1 MCKYF
6 NKFRRELVLW
16 YYVITF
22 EITFYLH
29 FQCHIHSRNR
39 IFYRI
44 RNTCHTCRIHSNIT
58 VVTNR
63 ICVSA

>member
-1 MCKYF
+1 MCEYF

-44 RNTCHTCRIHSNIT
+44 RNTCHTCRIHSNIRT
-58 VVTNR
+58 SFSSCPVR
-63 ICVSA
+63 